1 MRSFEKISFEQFKN
15 DVCDDKLIYN
25 KFKLPNR
32 STKNSAGYDF
42 FSLFDFSLKP
52 GEIMKIPTGI
62 KANMENNDVLFLVVR
77 SSMGFK
83 YNVRMCNQ
91 VGVIDSDY
99 YNNSDNEGHIW
110 IKLKNEGD
118 MVYVVKAGDA
128 ICQGIFL
135 NYLTVTNERDVKK
148 IRNGGLGSTN
158 GGKDER

>member
-15 DVCDDKLIYN
+15 DVCGDKLIYN

-99 YNNSDNEGHIW
+99 YNNIDNRDIYG
-110 IKLKNEGD
+110 
-118 MVYVVKAGDA
+118 
-128 ICQGIFL
+128 L
-135 NYLTVTNERDVKK
+135 N
-148 IRNGGLGSTN
+148 
-158 GGKDER
+158 

>member
-1 MRSFEKISFEQFKN
+1 MRCFEKISFEQFKN

-118 MVYVVKAGDA
+118 KVYVVKAGDA
-128 ICQGIFL
+128 ISQGIFL
-135 NYLTVTNERDVKK
+135 NYLMVTEENEIKS

-158 GGKDER
+158 GGNNER

>member
-1 MRSFEKISFEQFKN
+1 MRCFEKISFEQFKN
-15 DVCDDKLIYN
+15 DVCDDELIYN

-32 STKNSAGYDF
+32 STKNNAGYDF

-118 MVYVVKAGDA
+118 KVYVVKAGDA

-135 NYLTVTNERDVKK
+135 NYLMVTEENEIKS

-158 GGKDER
+158 GGNNEK

>member
-118 MVYVVKAGDA
+118 KVYVVKAGDA

>member
-62 KANMENNDVLFLVVR
+62 KVNMENNDVLFWLLGVVWDLNT
-77 SSMGFK
+77 MFG
-83 YNVRMCNQ
+83 C
-91 VGVIDSDY
+91 VIRL
-99 YNNSDNEGHIW
+99 E
-110 IKLKNEGD
+110 
-118 MVYVVKAGDA
+118 
-128 ICQGIFL
+128 
-135 NYLTVTNERDVKK
+135 
-148 IRNGGLGSTN
+148 
-158 GGKDER
+158 

>member
-1 MRSFEKISFEQFKN
+1 MRCFEKISFEQFKN

-62 KANMENNDVLFLVVR
+62 KVNMENNDVLFLVVR

-118 MVYVVKAGDA
+118 KDFIVKNGDA

>member
-62 KANMENNDVLFLVVR
+62 KVNMENNDVLFLVVR

-83 YNVRMCNQ
+83 YNIRMCNQ

-118 MVYVVKAGDA
+118 KDFIVKNGDA

>member
-118 MVYVVKAGDA
+118 KDFIVKNGDA

-158 GGKDER
+158 GGNNER

>member
-1 MRSFEKISFEQFKN
+1 MRCFEKISFEQFKN
-15 DVCDDKLIYN
+15 DVCDDELIYN

-118 MVYVVKAGDA
+118 KVYVVKAGDA

-135 NYLTVTNERDVKK
+135 NYLMVIEENEIKS
-148 IRNGGLGSTN
+148 IRNGGVGSTN
-158 GGKDER
+158 GGNNER

>member
-1 MRSFEKISFEQFKN
+1 MRSFEKISFEQFKT
-15 DVCDDKLIYN
+15 DVCDDRLIYT

-99 YNNSDNEGHIW
+99 YNNSE
-110 IKLKNEGD
+110 NEGD
-118 MVYVVKAGDA
+118 KVYVVKARDA

-135 NYLTVTNERDVKK
+135 NYLMVTEENEIKS

-158 GGKDER
+158 GGNNER

>member
-1 MRSFEKISFEQFKN
+1 MRCFEKISFEQFKN

-118 MVYVVKAGDA
+118 KDFIVKNGDA

-135 NYLTVTNERDVKK
+135 NYVTVTNERDVKK

>member
-62 KANMENNDVLFLVVR
+62 KVNMENNDVLFLVVR

-118 MVYVVKAGDA
+118 KDFIVKNGDA

-158 GGKDER
+158 GGKDEI

>member
-62 KANMENNDVLFLVVR
+62 KVNMENNDVLFLVVR

-118 MVYVVKAGDA
+118 KDFIVKNGDA
-128 ICQGIFL
+128 IAKVYF
-135 NYLTVTNERDVKK
+135 
-148 IRNGGLGSTN
+148 
-158 GGKDER
+158 

>member
-62 KANMENNDVLFLVVR
+62 KVNMENNDVLFLVVR

-118 MVYVVKAGDA
+118 KDFIVKNGDA

-148 IRNGGLGSTN
+148 IRNGGLGSIN

>member
-1 MRSFEKISFEQFKN
+1 MRKFERISEKEFLK
-15 DVCDDKLIYN
+15 DVSNGNYEDIL
-25 KFKLPNR
+25 LPKR

-62 KANMENNDVLFLVVR
+62 KVNMENNDVLFLVVR

-118 MVYVVKAGDA
+118 KDFIVKNGDA

>member
-1 MRSFEKISFEQFKN
+1 MRCFEKISFEQFKN

-62 KANMENNDVLFLVVR
+62 KVNMENNDVLFLVVR

-118 MVYVVKAGDA
+118 KDFIVKNGDA

-148 IRNGGLGSTN
+148 SRNGGLGSTN